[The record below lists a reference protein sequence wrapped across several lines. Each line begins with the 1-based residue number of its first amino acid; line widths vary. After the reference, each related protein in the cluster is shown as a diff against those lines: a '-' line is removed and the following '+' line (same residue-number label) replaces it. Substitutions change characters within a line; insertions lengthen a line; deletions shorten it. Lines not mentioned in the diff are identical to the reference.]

1 MTIKIQ
7 LETMSDVMKFQ
18 ELISKVEEEVKLIDG
33 SGYCVNAKSV
43 LGAVAALEW
52 KNLYVVS
59 DKDLLMTL
67 KDFYV

>member
-18 ELISKVEEEVKLIDG
+18 ELVSKVEEEVKLVDG
-33 SGYCVNAKSV
+33 NGYCVNAKSI

-52 KNLYVVS
+52 KNLYVKS
-59 DKDLLMTL
+59 DKDLYTAL
-67 KDFYV
+67 KDFCI

>member
-18 ELISKVEEEVKLIDG
+18 ELVSKVEEDVKLVDG

-67 KDFYV
+67 KDFYI

>member
-18 ELISKVEEEVKLIDG
+18 ELVSKVEEDVKLVDG